1 MAWNTGRSDRWTTLG
16 APMGAM
22 LLCAAA
28 VLSGCSKSESPSS
41 TSTAA
46 SDAVASPAAVANAAP
61 AASGG
66 DSSGGGANAGGAGK
80 TKIGFSVSTLNN
92 AFFVGLKL
100 GVEEGSKT
108 QGFVLVQTNAN
119 GDAQQQVNDA
129 VNLLS
134 QGVSALVLNPIDSK
148 AIIPAVQKANQM
160 GVPVFT
166 LDRGSDGGK
175 VTSFVASDNVAL
187 GATGAKW
194 IADQLKERY
203 GSPKG
208 NVVDLIGLVG
218 TTAATDREKGF
229 SDEIAKY
236 PDIKVVARQE
246 GGFDQE
252 KSLNAMTNI
261 LQKFPQIDAVFGA
274 NDDNTVGAEK
284 AIDNAGRYKPL
295 GDKEHILVIGA
306 DGTAQALSAIRAG
319 KQDAT
324 ISQNPIQMAAKSL
337 SFISDYEAKKQ
348 VPENYAWPTL
358 LIDKSNIDSDEV
370 KKYGLWSLQVSQ

>member
-1 MAWNTGRSDRWTTLG
+1 MAWSSARFDSWGTFGKSTG
-16 APMGAM
+16 AA

-28 VLSGCSKSESPSS
+28 ALSGCSKSDNSSS
-41 TSTAA
+41 TSSTNAA
-46 SDAVASPAAVANAAP
+46 SGANAAASAPASAP
-61 AASGG
+61 AATS
-66 DSSGGGANAGGAGK
+66 AGGK
-80 TKIGFSVSTLNN
+80 TKIGFSIATLNN
-92 AFFVGLKL
+92 AFFVGLKA
-100 GVEEGSKT
+100 GVERGAKD
-108 QGFVLVQTNAN
+108 QGFELVQTNAN

-129 VNLLS
+129 INLLS
-134 QGVSALVLNPIDSK
+134 QGVTALVLNPIDSK
-148 AIIPAVQKANQM
+148 AIIPAVEKANSM
-160 GVPVFT
+160 NIPVFT

-187 GATGAKW
+187 GQTGAKW
-194 IADQLKERY
+194 IAEQLKKRY
-203 GSPKG
+203 GEEKG

-229 SDEIAKY
+229 SEEIAKY
-236 PDIKVVARQE
+236 PNIKVVARQE
-246 GGFDQE
+246 GAFDQE
-252 KSLNAMTNI
+252 KSLNAMTSI

-324 ISQNPIQMAAKSL
+324 ISQNPIEMAAKSL
-337 SFISDYEAKKQ
+337 NFIADNAAGKS
-348 VPENYAWPTL
+348 VPATYAWPTF
-358 LIDKSNIDSDEV
+358 LIDKSNIDSDET

>member
-1 MAWNTGRSDRWTTLG
+1 MAWNSGRFDAWGKLG
-16 APMGAM
+16 ATAGTVV
-22 LLCAAA
+22 LCAAT
-28 VLSGCSKSESPSS
+28 VLAGCSKSESPSS
-41 TSTAA
+41 SGTAA
-46 SDAVASPAAVANAAP
+46 SDAGASAPAVASAAP
-61 AASGG
+61 AAG
-66 DSSGGGANAGGAGK
+66 GK

-100 GVEEGSKT
+100 GVEKGSKD
-108 QGFVLVQTNAN
+108 QGFDLVQTNAN

-129 VNLLS
+129 INLLS
-134 QGVSALVLNPIDSK
+134 QGVNALVLNPIDSK
-148 AIIPAVQKANQM
+148 AIIPAVEKANSM
-160 GVPVFT
+160 GIPVFM

-194 IADQLKERY
+194 IADQLKARY

-229 SDEIAKY
+229 SDEMAKY
-236 PDIKVVARQE
+236 PDIKIVARQE
-246 GGFDQE
+246 GAFDQE
-252 KSLNAMTNI
+252 KSLNAMTDI

-284 AIDNAGRYKPL
+284 AIDNANRYKPL
-295 GDKEHILVIGA
+295 GDKDHIMVIGA

-324 ISQNPIQMAAKSL
+324 ISQNPIEMAAKAL
-337 SFISDYEAKKQ
+337 SFIADYEAKKD
-348 VPENYAWPTL
+348 VPANYAWPTL
-358 LIDKSNIDSDEV
+358 LIDKSNIDSDET

>member
-1 MAWNTGRSDRWTTLG
+1 MAWNSGRFDAWGKLG
-16 APMGAM
+16 ATAGTVV
-22 LLCAAA
+22 LCAAT
-28 VLSGCSKSESPSS
+28 VLAGCSKSESPSS
-41 TSTAA
+41 SGTPA
-46 SDAVASPAAVANAAP
+46 SDAGASAPAAVASAAP
-61 AASGG
+61 AAG
-66 DSSGGGANAGGAGK
+66 GK

-100 GVEEGSKT
+100 GVEKGSKD
-108 QGFVLVQTNAN
+108 QGFDLVQTNAN

-129 VNLLS
+129 INLLS
-134 QGVSALVLNPIDSK
+134 QGVNALVLNPIDSK
-148 AIIPAVQKANQM
+148 AIIPAVEKANSM
-160 GVPVFT
+160 GIPVFM

-194 IADQLKERY
+194 IADQLKARY

-246 GGFDQE
+246 GAFDQE
-252 KSLNAMTNI
+252 KSLNAMTDI

-284 AIDNAGRYKPL
+284 AIDNANRYKPL
-295 GDKEHILVIGA
+295 GDKDHIMVIGA

-324 ISQNPIQMAAKSL
+324 ISQNPIEMAAKAL
-337 SFISDYEAKKQ
+337 SFITDYQAKKD
-348 VPENYAWPTL
+348 VPANYAWPTL
-358 LIDKSNIDSDEV
+358 LIDKSNIDSDET

>member
-1 MAWNTGRSDRWTTLG
+1 MAWNSGRFDAWGKLG
-16 APMGAM
+16 ATAGTVV
-22 LLCAAA
+22 LCAAT
-28 VLSGCSKSESPSS
+28 VLAGCSKSESPSS
-41 TSTAA
+41 SGTAA
-46 SDAVASPAAVANAAP
+46 SDAGASAPAAMASAAP
-61 AASGG
+61 AAG
-66 DSSGGGANAGGAGK
+66 GK

-100 GVEEGSKT
+100 GVEKGSKD
-108 QGFVLVQTNAN
+108 QGFDLVQTNAN

-129 VNLLS
+129 INLLS
-134 QGVSALVLNPIDSK
+134 QGVNALVLNPIDSK
-148 AIIPAVQKANQM
+148 AIIPAVEKANSM
-160 GVPVFT
+160 GIPVFM

-194 IADQLKERY
+194 IADQLKARY

-246 GGFDQE
+246 GAFDQE
-252 KSLNAMTNI
+252 KSLNAMTDI

-284 AIDNAGRYKPL
+284 AIDNANRYKPL
-295 GDKEHILVIGA
+295 GDKDHIMVIGA

-324 ISQNPIQMAAKSL
+324 ISQNPIEMAAKAL
-337 SFISDYEAKKQ
+337 SFITDYEAKKD
-348 VPENYAWPTL
+348 VPANYAWPTL
-358 LIDKSNIDSDEV
+358 LIDKSNIDSDET

>member
-1 MAWNTGRSDRWTTLG
+1 MAWNSERFDRWSTVG
-16 APMGAM
+16 ASTGA
-22 LLCAAA
+22 LALCAAA
-28 VLSGCSKSESPSS
+28 VLSGCSKSE
-41 TSTAA
+41 TSTTASTDAGASAAASAAPAAAAAA
-46 SDAVASPAAVANAAP
+46 SDA
-61 AASGG
+61 
-66 DSSGGGANAGGAGK
+66 GGGK
-80 TKIGFSVSTLNN
+80 VKVGFSVSTLNN
-92 AFFVGLKL
+92 AFFVGLKS
-100 GVEEGSKT
+100 GVEKGAKA
-108 QGFVLVQTNAN
+108 QGFDLVQTNAN

-129 VNLLS
+129 INLLS
-134 QGVSALVLNPIDSK
+134 QGVTALVLNPIDSK
-148 AIIPAVQKANQM
+148 AIIPAVEKANAM
-160 GVPVFT
+160 GIPVFT

-194 IADQLKERY
+194 IADQLTKRY
-203 GSPKG
+203 GSAKG

-229 SDEIAKY
+229 SDAIAKY

-246 GGFDQE
+246 GAFDQE

-261 LQKFPQIDAVFGA
+261 LQKYPQIDAVFGA

-295 GDKEHILVIGA
+295 GDKDHIMVIGA

-324 ISQNPIQMAAKSL
+324 ISQNPIEMSAKAL
-337 SFISDYEAKKQ
+337 SFIADYSAKKP
-348 VPENYAWPTL
+348 VPANYAWPTL
-358 LIDKSNIDSDEV
+358 LIDKSNIDSDET
-370 KKYGLWSLQVSQ
+370 KKYGLWSEQVSQ

>member
-1 MAWNTGRSDRWTTLG
+1 METVMAWNSGRFDAWSKLG
-16 APMGAM
+16 ARTGTAV
-22 LLCAAA
+22 LCAAA
-28 VLSGCSKSESPSS
+28 ALSGCSKSESPS
-41 TSTAA
+41 TTTAA
-46 SDAVASPAAVANAAP
+46 SDASASPAAVASAAPAAP
-61 AASGG
+61 AASG
-66 DSSGGGANAGGAGK
+66 GK

-100 GVEEGSKT
+100 GVEKGSKE
-108 QGFVLVQTNAN
+108 QGFDLVQTNAN

-129 VNLLS
+129 INLLS
-134 QGVSALVLNPIDSK
+134 QGVTALVLNPIDSK
-148 AIIPAVQKANQM
+148 AIIPAVEKANSM
-160 GVPVFT
+160 GIPVFT

-187 GATGAKW
+187 GTTAAKW
-194 IADQLKERY
+194 IADQLKTRY

-246 GGFDQE
+246 GAFDQE

-261 LQKFPQIDAVFGA
+261 LQKYPQIDAVFGA

-284 AIDNAGRYKPL
+284 AIDNANRYKPL
-295 GDKEHILVIGA
+295 GDKEHIMVIGA

-324 ISQNPIQMAAKSL
+324 ISQNPIEMAAKAL
-337 SFISDYEAKKQ
+337 SFIKDYTAKKD
-348 VPENYAWPTL
+348 VPANYAWPTL
-358 LIDKSNIDSDEV
+358 LIDKSNIDSDTT

>member
-1 MAWNTGRSDRWTTLG
+1 MAWSSARFDGWTRFG
-16 APMGAM
+16 ASASTVV
-22 LLCAAA
+22 LCAVAA
-28 VLSGCSKSESPSS
+28 LGGCSKSESPSS
-41 TSTAA
+41 GQAATGASAPEAAASTPAATAA
-46 SDAVASPAAVANAAP
+46 AAAPASPAAP
-61 AASGG
+61 AA
-66 DSSGGGANAGGAGK
+66 GAMK
-80 TKIGFSVSTLNN
+80 VGFSIATLNN
-92 AFFVGLKL
+92 AFFVGLKS
-100 GVEEGSKT
+100 GVERGAKS

-129 VNLLS
+129 MNLLS
-134 QGVSALVLNPIDSK
+134 QGVQALVLNPIDSK
-148 AIIPAVQKANQM
+148 AIIPAVEKANQM
-160 GVPVFT
+160 NVPVYM

-187 GATGAKW
+187 GRTGADW
-194 IADQLKERY
+194 IAAQLKQRY
-203 GSPKG
+203 GSEKG

-261 LQKFPQIDAVFGA
+261 LQKYPQIDAVFGA

-284 AIDNAGRYKPL
+284 AIDNAGRFHPP
-295 GDKEHILVIGA
+295 GDKAHILVIGA

-324 ISQNPIQMAAKSL
+324 ISQNPIGMAAKAMT
-337 SFISDYEAKKQ
+337 FVSDHAANKD
-348 VPENYAWPTL
+348 VPANYAWPTL
-358 LIDKSNIDSDEV
+358 LIDKANIDSDAT
-370 KKYGLWSLQVSQ
+370 KKYGLWSLEVSQ

>member
-1 MAWNTGRSDRWTTLG
+1 MAWNSGRFDAWGKLG
-16 APMGAM
+16 ATAGTVV
-22 LLCAAA
+22 LCAAA
-28 VLSGCSKSESPSS
+28 VLAGCSKSESPSS
-41 TSTAA
+41 SGTAA
-46 SDAVASPAAVANAAP
+46 SDAGASAPAAMASAAP
-61 AASGG
+61 AAG
-66 DSSGGGANAGGAGK
+66 GK

-100 GVEEGSKT
+100 GVEKGSKD
-108 QGFVLVQTNAN
+108 QGFDLVQTNAN

-129 VNLLS
+129 INLLS
-134 QGVSALVLNPIDSK
+134 QGVNALVLNPIDSK
-148 AIIPAVQKANQM
+148 AIIPAVEKANSM
-160 GVPVFT
+160 GIPVFM

-194 IADQLKERY
+194 IADQLKTRY

-246 GGFDQE
+246 GAFDQE
-252 KSLNAMTNI
+252 KSLNAMTDI

-284 AIDNAGRYKPL
+284 AIDNANRYKPL
-295 GDKEHILVIGA
+295 GDKDHIMVIGA

-324 ISQNPIQMAAKSL
+324 ISQNPIEMAAKAL
-337 SFISDYEAKKQ
+337 SFITDYQAKKD
-348 VPENYAWPTL
+348 VPANYAWPTL
-358 LIDKSNIDSDEV
+358 LIDKSNIDSDET

>member
-1 MAWNTGRSDRWTTLG
+1 MAWNSGRFDAWGKLG
-16 APMGAM
+16 ATAGTVV
-22 LLCAAA
+22 LCAAT
-28 VLSGCSKSESPSS
+28 VLAGCSKSESPSS
-41 TSTAA
+41 SGTAA
-46 SDAVASPAAVANAAP
+46 SDAGASAPAAMASAAP
-61 AASGG
+61 AAG
-66 DSSGGGANAGGAGK
+66 GK

-100 GVEEGSKT
+100 GVDKGSKD
-108 QGFVLVQTNAN
+108 QGFDLVQTNAN

-129 VNLLS
+129 INLLS
-134 QGVSALVLNPIDSK
+134 QGVNALVLNPIDSK
-148 AIIPAVQKANQM
+148 AIIPAVEKANSM
-160 GVPVFT
+160 GIPVFM

-194 IADQLKERY
+194 IADQLKTRY

-246 GGFDQE
+246 GAFDQE
-252 KSLNAMTNI
+252 KSLNAMTDI

-284 AIDNAGRYKPL
+284 AIDNANRYKPL
-295 GDKEHILVIGA
+295 GDKDHIMVIGA

-324 ISQNPIQMAAKSL
+324 ISQNPIEMAAKAL
-337 SFISDYEAKKQ
+337 SFITDYQAKKD
-348 VPENYAWPTL
+348 VPANYAWPTL
-358 LIDKSNIDSDEV
+358 LIDKSNIDSDET

>member
-1 MAWNTGRSDRWTTLG
+1 MNSKSRSLNTWVTLG
-16 APMGAM
+16 ARTGAAVM
-22 LLCAAA
+22 CAAA
-28 VLSGCSKSESPSS
+28 ALSGCSKSESPSS
-41 TSTAA
+41 STAA
-46 SDAVASPAAVANAAP
+46 SDASASPASVASAAP
-61 AASGG
+61 AAS
-66 DSSGGGANAGGAGK
+66 AGN

-100 GVEEGSKT
+100 GVEKGSKE
-108 QGFVLVQTNAN
+108 QGFDLVQTNAN

-129 VNLLS
+129 INLLS
-134 QGVSALVLNPIDSK
+134 QGISALVINPIDSK
-148 AIIPAVQKANQM
+148 AIIPAVQKANSM
-160 GVPVFT
+160 GIPVFT

-187 GATGAKW
+187 GTTAAKW
-194 IADQLKERY
+194 IADQLKTRY
-203 GSPKG
+203 GSAKG

-246 GGFDQE
+246 GAFDQE

-261 LQKFPQIDAVFGA
+261 LQKYPQVDAVFGA

-284 AIDNAGRYKPL
+284 AIDNANRYKPL
-295 GDKEHILVIGA
+295 GDKTHILVIGA

-324 ISQNPIQMAAKSL
+324 ISQNPIQMAAKAL
-337 SFISDYEAKKQ
+337 SFIKDYTAKKD
-348 VPENYAWPTL
+348 VPANYAWPTL
-358 LIDKSNIDSDEV
+358 LIDKSNIDSDET

>member
-1 MAWNTGRSDRWTTLG
+1 MAWNSGRFDAWGKLG
-16 APMGAM
+16 ATAGTVV
-22 LLCAAA
+22 LCAAT
-28 VLSGCSKSESPSS
+28 VLAGCSKSESPSS
-41 TSTAA
+41 SGTAA
-46 SDAVASPAAVANAAP
+46 SDAGASAPAAMASAAP
-61 AASGG
+61 AAG
-66 DSSGGGANAGGAGK
+66 GK

-100 GVEEGSKT
+100 GVEKGSKD
-108 QGFVLVQTNAN
+108 QGFDLVQTNAN

-129 VNLLS
+129 INLLS
-134 QGVSALVLNPIDSK
+134 QGVNALVLNPIDSK
-148 AIIPAVQKANQM
+148 AIIPAVEKANSM
-160 GVPVFT
+160 GIPVFM

-194 IADQLKERY
+194 IADQLKTRY

-246 GGFDQE
+246 GAFDQE
-252 KSLNAMTNI
+252 KSLNAMTDI

-284 AIDNAGRYKPL
+284 AIDNANRYKPL
-295 GDKEHILVIGA
+295 GDKDHIMVIGA

-324 ISQNPIQMAAKSL
+324 ISQNPIEMAAKAL
-337 SFISDYEAKKQ
+337 SFIMDYQAKKD
-348 VPENYAWPTL
+348 VPANYAWPTL
-358 LIDKSNIDSDEV
+358 LIDKSNIDSDET

>member
-1 MAWNTGRSDRWTTLG
+1 MAWNSARFNGWSSLA
-16 APMGAM
+16 APAGVG
-22 LLCAAA
+22 LLCVAAA
-28 VLSGCSKSESPSS
+28 LSGCSKSESPS
-41 TSTAA
+41 TGTAA
-46 SDAVASPAAVANAAP
+46 SDASASGAAVASAAP
-61 AASGG
+61 ASAP
-66 DSSGGGANAGGAGK
+66 AGK
-80 TKIGFSVSTLNN
+80 TKIGFSIATLNN

-100 GVEEGSKT
+100 GVEKGSKAES
-108 QGFVLVQTNAN
+108 FELVQTNAN

-129 VNLLS
+129 NNLLS
-134 QGVSALVLNPIDSK
+134 QGITALVLNPIDSK
-148 AIIPAVQKANQM
+148 AIIPVVQKANQM
-160 GVPVFT
+160 NIPVFT

-194 IADQLKERY
+194 IADQLTKRY
-203 GSPKG
+203 GSAKG

-246 GGFDQE
+246 GAFDQE

-295 GDKEHILVIGA
+295 DDKAHILVIGA

-324 ISQNPIQMAAKSL
+324 ISQNPIEMAAKSL
-337 SFISDYEAKKQ
+337 NFIADNAAGKA
-348 VPENYAWPTL
+348 VPATYAWPTF
-358 LIDKSNIDSDEV
+358 LIDKSNIDSDET

>member
-1 MAWNTGRSDRWTTLG
+1 MAWNAGRFDRWTPFGPSAAAL
-16 APMGAM
+16 

-28 VLSGCSKSESPSS
+28 ALSGCSKSESPSS
-41 TSTAA
+41 GSSAA
-46 SDAVASPAAVANAAP
+46 SDTGASGSAMASAAP

-66 DSSGGGANAGGAGK
+66 AGGANGGK

-100 GVEEGSKT
+100 GVEKGAKTEG
-108 QGFVLVQTNAN
+108 FELVQTNAN

-129 VNLLS
+129 INLLS

-194 IADQLKERY
+194 IADQLKARY

-295 GDKEHILVIGA
+295 GDKEHIMVIGA

-337 SFISDYEAKKQ
+337 SFISDYIAKKD
-348 VPENYAWPTL
+348 VPANYAWPTL
-358 LIDKSNIDSDEV
+358 LIDKANIDSDEV
-370 KKYGLWSLQVSQ
+370 KKYGLWSLEVSQ

>member
-1 MAWNTGRSDRWTTLG
+1 MAWSSARFDGWSKFG
-16 APMGAM
+16 ASAGTVV
-22 LLCAAA
+22 LCAVTALA
-28 VLSGCSKSESPSS
+28 GCSKSESPSS
-41 TSTAA
+41 GQAATGASAPEAAASAPATTAA
-46 SDAVASPAAVANAAP
+46 AAAPASPAAA
-61 AASGG
+61 
-66 DSSGGGANAGGAGK
+66 GGGTMK
-80 TKIGFSVSTLNN
+80 VGFSIATLNN
-92 AFFVGLKL
+92 AFFVGLKS
-100 GVEEGSKT
+100 GVERGAKA

-129 VNLLS
+129 MNLLS

-148 AIIPAVQKANQM
+148 AIIPAVEKANQM
-160 GVPVFT
+160 NVPVYM

-187 GATGAKW
+187 GRTGAQW
-194 IADQLKERY
+194 IAAQLKQRY
-203 GSPKG
+203 GSEKG

-229 SDEIAKY
+229 SEEIAKY
-236 PDIKVVARQE
+236 PNIKVVARQE

-261 LQKFPQIDAVFGA
+261 LQKYPQIDAVFGA

-284 AIDNAGRYKPL
+284 AIDNAGRYHPP
-295 GDKEHILVIGA
+295 GDPAHILVIGA

-324 ISQNPIQMAAKSL
+324 ISQNPIGMAAKAMT
-337 SFISDYEAKKQ
+337 FISDRAANKD
-348 VPENYAWPTL
+348 VPANYAWPTL
-358 LIDKSNIDSDEV
+358 LIDKANIDSDAT
-370 KKYGLWSLQVSQ
+370 KQYGLWSLEVSQ

>member
-1 MAWNTGRSDRWTTLG
+1 MAWSSARFDGWDVLG
-16 APMGAM
+16 KSTCAV

-28 VLSGCSKSESPSS
+28 ALAGCSKSDNSS
-41 TSTAA
+41 TSSSSTGSASEAA
-46 SDAVASPAAVANAAP
+46 SAPASAPVANAA
-61 AASGG
+61 G
-66 DSSGGGANAGGAGK
+66 GK

-92 AFFVGLKL
+92 AFFVGLKA
-100 GVEEGSKT
+100 GVEKGAKE
-108 QGFVLVQTNAN
+108 QGFDLVQTNAN

-129 VNLLS
+129 INFLS
-134 QGVSALVLNPIDSK
+134 QGVTALVLNPIDSK
-148 AIIPAVQKANQM
+148 AIIPAVEKANAM
-160 GVPVFT
+160 NIPVFT

-187 GATGAKW
+187 GQTAAKW
-194 IADQLKERY
+194 IADQLTKRY
-203 GSPKG
+203 GSAKG

-246 GGFDQE
+246 GAFDQE

-261 LQKFPQIDAVFGA
+261 LQKYPQIDAVFGA

-295 GDKEHILVIGA
+295 DDKQHILVIGA

-337 SFISDYEAKKQ
+337 QFVADYTAKKD
-348 VPENYAWPTL
+348 VPANYAWPTL
-358 LIDKSNIDSDEV
+358 LIDKSNIDSDAT
-370 KKYGLWSLQVSQ
+370 KKYGLWSEEVKQ

>member
-1 MAWNTGRSDRWTTLG
+1 MAWNSGRFDAWGKLG
-16 APMGAM
+16 ATAGTVV
-22 LLCAAA
+22 LCAAT
-28 VLSGCSKSESPSS
+28 VLAGCSKSESPSS
-41 TSTAA
+41 SGTAA
-46 SDAVASPAAVANAAP
+46 SDAGASAPAAMASAAP
-61 AASGG
+61 AAG
-66 DSSGGGANAGGAGK
+66 GK

-100 GVEEGSKT
+100 GVEKGSKD
-108 QGFVLVQTNAN
+108 QGFDLVQTNAN

-129 VNLLS
+129 INLLS
-134 QGVSALVLNPIDSK
+134 QGVNALVLNPIDSK
-148 AIIPAVQKANQM
+148 AIIPAVEKANSM
-160 GVPVFT
+160 GIPVFM

-194 IADQLKERY
+194 IADQLKTRY

-246 GGFDQE
+246 GAFDQE
-252 KSLNAMTNI
+252 KSLNAMTDI

-284 AIDNAGRYKPL
+284 AIDNANRYKPL
-295 GDKEHILVIGA
+295 GDKDHIMVIGA
-306 DGTAQALSAIRAG
+306 DGTAQPMSAIRAG

-324 ISQNPIQMAAKSL
+324 ISQNPIEMAAKAL
-337 SFISDYEAKKQ
+337 SFITDYQAKKD
-348 VPENYAWPTL
+348 VPANYAWPTL
-358 LIDKSNIDSDEV
+358 LIDKSNIDSDET

>member
-1 MAWNTGRSDRWTTLG
+1 MAWSSARFDGWDVFGKPTC
-16 APMGAM
+16 AV

-28 VLSGCSKSESPSS
+28 ALAGCSKSDNSS
-41 TSTAA
+41 TSTTSGQAA
-46 SDAVASPAAVANAAP
+46 SAPASAPVANA
-61 AASGG
+61 SG
-66 DSSGGGANAGGAGK
+66 GK
-80 TKIGFSVSTLNN
+80 TKVGFSVSTLNN
-92 AFFVGLKL
+92 AFFVGLKA
-100 GVEEGSKT
+100 GVEKGAKE
-108 QGFVLVQTNAN
+108 QGFDLVQTNAN

-129 VNLLS
+129 INLLS
-134 QGVSALVLNPIDSK
+134 QGVTALVLNPIDSK
-148 AIIPAVQKANQM
+148 AIIPAVEKANSM
-160 GVPVFT
+160 NIPVFM

-187 GATGAKW
+187 GQTAAKW
-194 IADQLKERY
+194 IADQLTKRY
-203 GSPKG
+203 GSAKG

-246 GGFDQE
+246 GAFDQE

-261 LQKFPQIDAVFGA
+261 LQKYPQIDAVFGA

-295 GDKEHILVIGA
+295 GDKQHILVIGA

-337 SFISDYEAKKQ
+337 QFVADYSAKKE
-348 VPENYAWPTL
+348 VPANYAWPTL
-358 LIDKSNIDSDEV
+358 LIDKSNIDSDAT
-370 KKYGLWSLQVSQ
+370 KKYGLWSEEVKQ

>member
-1 MAWNTGRSDRWTTLG
+1 MAWSSAGFDSWVARG
-16 APMGAM
+16 ARVGASAGKTAGVAVFAAAAM
-22 LLCAAA
+22 LA
-28 VLSGCSKSESPSS
+28 GCSKSESPAA
-41 TSTAA
+41 STAA
-46 SDAVASPAAVANAAP
+46 SEPAAASAPGQAAAAP
-61 AASGG
+61 GVV
-66 DSSGGGANAGGAGK
+66 K
-80 TKIGFSVSTLNN
+80 MKVGFSIATLNN
-92 AFFVGLKL
+92 AFFVGLKS
-100 GVEEGSKT
+100 GVERGAEK
-108 QGFVLVQTNAN
+108 QGFDLVQTNAN

-129 VNLLS
+129 LNLLS

-148 AIIPAVQKANQM
+148 AIIPAVEKANSM
-160 GVPVFT
+160 NVPVFM

-194 IADQLKERY
+194 IADQLTKRY
-203 GSPKG
+203 GSAKG
-208 NVVDLIGLVG
+208 NVVDLIGLIG

-229 SDEIAKY
+229 SEEIAKY

-261 LQKFPQIDAVFGA
+261 LQKYPQIDAVFGA

-295 GDKEHILVIGA
+295 GDPGHIMVIGA

-324 ISQNPIQMAAKSL
+324 ISQNPIGMSAKAMT
-337 SFISDYEAKKQ
+337 FITDYETKKD
-348 VPENYAWPTL
+348 VPANYAWPTY
-358 LIDKSNIDSDEV
+358 LIDKSNIDSDAV
-370 KKYGLWSLQVSQ
+370 KQYGLWALEVKQ

>member
-1 MAWNTGRSDRWTTLG
+1 MAWNSGRFDAWCKLG
-16 APMGAM
+16 ATAGTVV
-22 LLCAAA
+22 LCAAT
-28 VLSGCSKSESPSS
+28 VLAGCSKSESPSS
-41 TSTAA
+41 SGTAA
-46 SDAVASPAAVANAAP
+46 SDAGASAPAVASAAP
-61 AASGG
+61 AAG
-66 DSSGGGANAGGAGK
+66 GK

-100 GVEEGSKT
+100 GVEKGSKD
-108 QGFVLVQTNAN
+108 QGFDLVQTNAN

-129 VNLLS
+129 INLLS
-134 QGVSALVLNPIDSK
+134 QGVNALVLNPIDSK
-148 AIIPAVQKANQM
+148 AIIPAVEKANSM
-160 GVPVFT
+160 GIPVFM

-194 IADQLKERY
+194 IADQLKARY

-229 SDEIAKY
+229 SDEMAKY
-236 PDIKVVARQE
+236 PDIKIVARQE
-246 GGFDQE
+246 GAFDQE
-252 KSLNAMTNI
+252 KSLNAMTDI

-284 AIDNAGRYKPL
+284 AIDNANRYKPL
-295 GDKEHILVIGA
+295 GDKDHIMVIGA

-324 ISQNPIQMAAKSL
+324 ISQNPIEMAAKAL
-337 SFISDYEAKKQ
+337 SFIADYEAKKD
-348 VPENYAWPTL
+348 VPANYAWPTL
-358 LIDKSNIDSDEV
+358 LIDKSNIDSDET

>member
-1 MAWNTGRSDRWTTLG
+1 MAWSSASFDGWVARG
-16 APMGAM
+16 ARVGASAGVAMIAAAAM
-22 LLCAAA
+22 LA
-28 VLSGCSKSESPSS
+28 GCSKSESPSAS
-41 TSTAA
+41 ATSAPA
-46 SDAVASPAAVANAAP
+46 SDAQAQAAAAP
-61 AASGG
+61 AV
-66 DSSGGGANAGGAGK
+66 N
-80 TKIGFSVSTLNN
+80 KIKVGFSIATLNN
-92 AFFVGLKL
+92 AFFVGLKS
-100 GVEEGSKT
+100 GVERGADK
-108 QGFVLVQTNAN
+108 QGFDLVQTNAN

-129 VNLLS
+129 LNLLS
-134 QGVSALVLNPIDSK
+134 QGVKALVLNPIDSK
-148 AIIPAVQKANQM
+148 AIIPAVEKANSM
-160 GVPVFT
+160 NVPVFM

-194 IADQLKERY
+194 IADQLTKRY

-208 NVVDLIGLVG
+208 NVVDLIGLIG

-229 SDEIAKY
+229 SEEIAKY

-252 KSLNAMTNI
+252 KSLNAMTSI
-261 LQKFPQIDAVFGA
+261 LQKYPQIDAVFGA

-295 GDKEHILVIGA
+295 GDPAHIMVIGA

-324 ISQNPIQMAAKSL
+324 ISQNPIGMSAKAMT
-337 SFISDYEAKKQ
+337 FITDYEAKKD
-348 VPENYAWPTL
+348 VPVNYAWPTY
-358 LIDKSNIDSDEV
+358 LIDQSNIDSDGA
-370 KKYGLWSLQVSQ
+370 KQYGLWALEVKQ

>member
-1 MAWNTGRSDRWTTLG
+1 MAWNTARFDRWTTRSASTG
-16 APMGAM
+16 ATL

-28 VLSGCSKSESPSS
+28 ALSGCSKNESSS
-41 TSTAA
+41 GSTAA
-46 SDAVASPAAVANAAP
+46 SDASASAAAMANAPASAPAAAP
-61 AASGG
+61 AAGNG
-66 DSSGGGANAGGAGK
+66 GK

-100 GVEEGSKT
+100 GVEKGSKE
-108 QGFVLVQTNAN
+108 QGFELVQTNAN

-129 VNLLS
+129 NNLLS
-134 QGVSALVLNPIDSK
+134 QGITALVLNPIDSK
-148 AIIPAVQKANQM
+148 AIIPAVEKANQM
-160 GVPVFT
+160 GIPVFT

-194 IADQLKERY
+194 IADQLKARY

-246 GGFDQE
+246 GAFDQE

-295 GDKEHILVIGA
+295 GDKEHIMVIGA

-324 ISQNPIQMAAKSL
+324 ISQNPIQMAAKAL
-337 SFISDYEAKKQ
+337 SFIADSNVKKE
-348 VPENYAWPTL
+348 VPANYAWPTL

-370 KKYGLWSLQVSQ
+370 KKYGLWSLEVSQ

>member
-1 MAWNTGRSDRWTTLG
+1 V
-16 APMGAM
+16 
-22 LLCAAA
+22 LCAVAA
-28 VLSGCSKSESPSS
+28 LGGCSKSESPSS
-41 TSTAA
+41 GQAATGASAPEAAASTPAATAA
-46 SDAVASPAAVANAAP
+46 AAAPASPAAP
-61 AASGG
+61 AA
-66 DSSGGGANAGGAGK
+66 GAMK
-80 TKIGFSVSTLNN
+80 VGFSIATLNN
-92 AFFVGLKL
+92 AFFVGLKS
-100 GVEEGSKT
+100 GVERGAKS

-129 VNLLS
+129 MNLLS
-134 QGVSALVLNPIDSK
+134 QGVQALVLNPIDSK
-148 AIIPAVQKANQM
+148 AIIPAVEKANQM
-160 GVPVFT
+160 NVPVYM

-187 GATGAKW
+187 GRTGADW
-194 IADQLKERY
+194 IAAQLKQRY
-203 GSPKG
+203 GSEKG

-261 LQKFPQIDAVFGA
+261 LQKYPQIDAVFGA

-284 AIDNAGRYKPL
+284 AIDNAGRFHPP
-295 GDKEHILVIGA
+295 GDKAHILVIGA

-324 ISQNPIQMAAKSL
+324 ISQNPIGMAAKAMT
-337 SFISDYEAKKQ
+337 FVSDHAANKD
-348 VPENYAWPTL
+348 VPANYAWPTL
-358 LIDKSNIDSDEV
+358 LIDKANIDSDAT
-370 KKYGLWSLQVSQ
+370 KKYGLWSLEVSQ

>member
-1 MAWNTGRSDRWTTLG
+1 METLMAGHSGKLTHWSTFG
-16 APMGAM
+16 AQAGAI
-22 LLCAAA
+22 LLCTAAL
-28 VLSGCSKSESPSS
+28 LSGCSKSDSPSS
-41 TSTAA
+41 A
-46 SDAVASPAAVANAAP
+46 SAKSSDPGASGAVSANAAP
-61 AASGG
+61 ASGAVG
-66 DSSGGGANAGGAGK
+66 GK

-100 GVEEGSKT
+100 GVEKGAKEEG
-108 QGFVLVQTNAN
+108 FELVQTNAN
-119 GDAQQQVNDA
+119 GDAQQQVND
-129 VNLLS
+129 VINLLS
-134 QGVSALVLNPIDSK
+134 QGVTALVLNPIDSK
-148 AIIPAVQKANQM
+148 AIIPAVEKANSM

-194 IADQLKERY
+194 IADQLKARY

-246 GGFDQE
+246 GAFDQE

-261 LQKFPQIDAVFGA
+261 LQKYPQIDAVFGA

-295 GDKEHILVIGA
+295 GDKGHILVIGA

-337 SFISDYEAKKQ
+337 SFIADYDAKKP
-348 VPENYAWPTL
+348 VPANYAWPTL
-358 LIDKSNIDSDEV
+358 LIDKANIDSDEV

>member
-1 MAWNTGRSDRWTTLG
+1 MAWNSGRFDAWGKLG
-16 APMGAM
+16 ATAGTVV
-22 LLCAAA
+22 LCAAT
-28 VLSGCSKSESPSS
+28 VLAGCSKSESPSS
-41 TSTAA
+41 SGTAA
-46 SDAVASPAAVANAAP
+46 SDAGASAPAAMASAAP
-61 AASGG
+61 AAG
-66 DSSGGGANAGGAGK
+66 GK

-100 GVEEGSKT
+100 GVEKGSKD
-108 QGFVLVQTNAN
+108 QGFDLVQTNAN

-129 VNLLS
+129 INLLS
-134 QGVSALVLNPIDSK
+134 QGVNALVLNPIDSK
-148 AIIPAVQKANQM
+148 AIIPAVEKANSM
-160 GVPVFT
+160 GIPVFM

-194 IADQLKERY
+194 IADQLKTRY

-246 GGFDQE
+246 GAFDQE
-252 KSLNAMTNI
+252 KSLNAMTDI

-284 AIDNAGRYKPL
+284 AIDNANRYKPL
-295 GDKEHILVIGA
+295 GDKDHIMVIGA

-324 ISQNPIQMAAKSL
+324 ISQNPIEMAAKAL
-337 SFISDYEAKKQ
+337 SFITDYQAKKD
-348 VPENYAWPTL
+348 VPANYAWPTL
-358 LIDKSNIDSDEV
+358 LIDKSNIDSDET

>member
-1 MAWNTGRSDRWTTLG
+1 LG
-16 APMGAM
+16 KPTCAV

-28 VLSGCSKSESPSS
+28 ALAGCSKSDNSS
-41 TSTAA
+41 TSTTSGQAA
-46 SDAVASPAAVANAAP
+46 SAPASAPVANA
-61 AASGG
+61 SG
-66 DSSGGGANAGGAGK
+66 GK
-80 TKIGFSVSTLNN
+80 TKVGFSVSTLNN
-92 AFFVGLKL
+92 AFFVGLKA
-100 GVEEGSKT
+100 GVEKGAKE
-108 QGFVLVQTNAN
+108 QGFDLVQTNAN

-129 VNLLS
+129 INLLS
-134 QGVSALVLNPIDSK
+134 QGVTALVLNPIDSK
-148 AIIPAVQKANQM
+148 AIIPAVEKANSM
-160 GVPVFT
+160 NIPVFT

-187 GATGAKW
+187 GQTAAKW
-194 IADQLKERY
+194 IADQLTKRY
-203 GSPKG
+203 GSAKG

-246 GGFDQE
+246 GAFDQE

-261 LQKFPQIDAVFGA
+261 LQKYPQIDAVFGA

-295 GDKEHILVIGA
+295 GDKQHILVIGA

-337 SFISDYEAKKQ
+337 QFVADYSAKKD
-348 VPENYAWPTL
+348 VPANYAWPTL
-358 LIDKSNIDSDEV
+358 LIDKSNIDSDAT
-370 KKYGLWSLQVSQ
+370 KKYGLWSEEVKQ

>member
-1 MAWNTGRSDRWTTLG
+1 MAWNSARLNGWRWFA
-16 APMGAM
+16 APASVG

-28 VLSGCSKSESPSS
+28 ALSGCSKSESPSS
-41 TSTAA
+41 GTAA
-46 SDAVASPAAVANAAP
+46 SDAAASSAAAMASAAP
-61 AASGG
+61 AAAPAPAS
-66 DSSGGGANAGGAGK
+66 AAGGK
-80 TKIGFSVSTLNN
+80 QKIGFSIATLNN

-100 GVEEGSKT
+100 GVEKGAKDQSFE
-108 QGFVLVQTNAN
+108 LVQTNAN

-129 VNLLS
+129 NNLLS
-134 QGVSALVLNPIDSK
+134 QGITALVLNPIDSK
-148 AIIPAVQKANQM
+148 AIIPVVQKANQM
-160 GVPVFT
+160 NIPVFT

-194 IADQLKERY
+194 IADQLTKRY
-203 GSPKG
+203 GSAKG

-246 GGFDQE
+246 GAFDQE
-252 KSLNAMTNI
+252 KSLNAMTSI

-284 AIDNAGRYKPL
+284 AIDNAGRYKPA
-295 GDKEHILVIGA
+295 GDKDHILVIGA

-324 ISQNPIQMAAKSL
+324 ISQNPIEMAAKSL
-337 SFISDYEAKKQ
+337 SFIADNAAGKP
-348 VPENYAWPTL
+348 VPATYAWPTF
-358 LIDKSNIDSDEV
+358 LIDKSNIDSDDT

>member
-1 MAWNTGRSDRWTTLG
+1 MAWNAGRFDRWTSFG
-16 APMGAM
+16 PSAAAV
-22 LLCAAA
+22 LLCTAA
-28 VLSGCSKSESPSS
+28 VLSGCSKNESSS
-41 TSTAA
+41 GSNAA
-46 SDAVASPAAVANAAP
+46 SDTSASAPAAASAAP
-61 AASGG
+61 AATA
-66 DSSGGGANAGGAGK
+66 SGGGENGGK

-100 GVEEGSKT
+100 GVEKGAKAEG
-108 QGFVLVQTNAN
+108 FELVQTNAN

-129 VNLLS
+129 INLLS
-134 QGVSALVLNPIDSK
+134 QGVTALVLNPIDSK

-187 GATGAKW
+187 GQTGAKW
-194 IADQLKERY
+194 IADQLKARY

-229 SDEIAKY
+229 SEEIAKY

-295 GDKEHILVIGA
+295 GDKEHIMVIGA

-337 SFISDYEAKKQ
+337 SFISDYMAKKE
-348 VPENYAWPTL
+348 VPANYAWPTL
-358 LIDKSNIDSDEV
+358 LIDKANIDSDEV
-370 KKYGLWSLQVSQ
+370 KKYGLWSLEVSQ

>member
-1 MAWNTGRSDRWTTLG
+1 METFMAWNAGRFDRWTSFG
-16 APMGAM
+16 PSAAAV
-22 LLCAAA
+22 LLCTAA
-28 VLSGCSKSESPSS
+28 VLSGCSKNESSS
-41 TSTAA
+41 GSNAA
-46 SDAVASPAAVANAAP
+46 SDTSAPAAASAAP
-61 AASGG
+61 ATTASGG
-66 DSSGGGANAGGAGK
+66 GENGGKA
-80 TKIGFSVSTLNN
+80 KIGFSVSTLNN

-100 GVEEGSKT
+100 GVEKGAKAEG
-108 QGFVLVQTNAN
+108 FELVQTNAN

-129 VNLLS
+129 INLLS
-134 QGVSALVLNPIDSK
+134 QGVNALVLNPIDSK

-187 GATGAKW
+187 GQTGAKW
-194 IADQLKERY
+194 IADQLKARY

-229 SDEIAKY
+229 SEEIAKY

-295 GDKEHILVIGA
+295 GDKEHIMVIGA

-337 SFISDYEAKKQ
+337 SFISDYMAKKE
-348 VPENYAWPTL
+348 VPANYAWPTL
-358 LIDKSNIDSDEV
+358 LIDKANIDSDEV
-370 KKYGLWSLQVSQ
+370 KKYGLWSLEVSQ

>member
-1 MAWNTGRSDRWTTLG
+1 MAWNAGRFDRWSLFGTSAG
-16 APMGAM
+16 AA

-28 VLSGCSKSESPSS
+28 ALAGCSKNESPSPAG
-41 TSTAA
+41 AA
-46 SDAVASPAAVANAAP
+46 SDAGASAPAVA
-61 AASGG
+61 AASG
-66 DSSGGGANAGGAGK
+66 AGGAGGGGK

-100 GVEEGSKT
+100 GVEKGAQQ
-108 QGFVLVQTNAN
+108 QGFDLVQTNAN

-129 VNLLS
+129 INLLS

-187 GATGAKW
+187 GRTGAKW
-194 IADQLKERY
+194 IADQLKARY

-246 GGFDQE
+246 GAFDQE
-252 KSLNAMTNI
+252 KSLNAMTDI

-295 GDKEHILVIGA
+295 GDRQHILVIGA

-337 SFISDYEAKKQ
+337 SFIADYIAKKP
-348 VPENYAWPTL
+348 VPATYAWPTL
-358 LIDKSNIDSDEV
+358 LIDKSNIDSDAV
-370 KKYGLWSLQVSQ
+370 KNYGLWSEQVSQ